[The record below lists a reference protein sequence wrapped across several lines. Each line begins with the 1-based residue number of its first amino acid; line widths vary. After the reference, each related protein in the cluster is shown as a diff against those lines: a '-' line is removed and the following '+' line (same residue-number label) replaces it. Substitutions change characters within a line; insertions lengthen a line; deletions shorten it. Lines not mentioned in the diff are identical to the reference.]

1 MLLLQILCLSHSMDQ
16 LPFLE
21 EHVVLTED
29 TTHSHDDWEATEVTY
44 SQNWDLW
51 LVFLGS

>member
-1 MLLLQILCLSHSMDQ
+1 MDQ
-16 LPFLE
+16 LPLLE
-21 EHVVLTED
+21 E
-29 TTHSHDDWEATEVTY
+29 HDDWEATEVTY